1 MEPARA
7 GRRLICRG
15 TMANVTCQAGR
26 KGVFL
31 MLGARAAVNGDRR
44 PAVRRQGDFYWLLS
58 PGASSRRIFIMRRK
72 NLSVKESVRSNSSS
86 LGIPEPFGCAVGAP
100 DNLLLNSAFSRL
112 SRESGFF
119 VSAGA
124 TKRLPVFDRAER
136 YRSSLRIEAQET
148 ALGGSHCIAPRFAR
162 GRRLVFRPRRG
173 GERQGAAK

>member
-100 DNLLLNSAFSRL
+100 DNLLLNSADSRL
-112 SRESGFF
+112 HAS
-119 VSAGA
+119 
-124 TKRLPVFDRAER
+124 
-136 YRSSLRIEAQET
+136 RIEFTVGTGAVRQVV
-148 ALGGSHCIAPRFAR
+148 H
-162 GRRLVFRPRRG
+162 RRLRRPY
-173 GERQGAAK
+173 